1 MKMACYLIFMIN
13 TLIHTAMK
21 TIVYIAALLTFVMF
35 SCELG
40 PDAHFYADNV
50 NPEVGQEVY
59 FNNESDF
66 AVEFEWDFGDGFIS
80 HEPDPVHVFT
90 GTGSFEV
97 VLTAYSGKGIYDQA
111 AITINVMIPTLLEVE
126 VLEYYDEYSVPDASV
141 RLYSTLPGW
150 ENEED
155 MEAEGYTD
163 EDGLVV
169 FSHLGPYV
177 YYADVW
183 ETNHDNY
190 ALKAEDIGFIRTPE
204 IMPHKINRFIAYVD
218 IVDHGKGNRTL
229 ERKFVIKSLERKHI
243 DKFQMTEAST
253 DENWREL
260 YEKSIKLSAR

>member
-1 MKMACYLIFMIN
+1 MLK
-13 TLIHTAMK
+13 TQIHNAMK
-21 TIVYIAALLTFVMF
+21 TIVYISVLLTFLMF
-35 SCELG
+35 SCELS
-40 PDAHFYADNV
+40 PDAHFYIDNV
-50 NPEVGQEVY
+50 NPEVGEEVY

-97 VLTAYSGKGIYDQA
+97 VLTAYSGKGVYDQA

-141 RLYSTLPGW
+141 RLYSTLPDW

-155 MEAEGYTD
+155 REAEGYTD
-163 EDGLVV
+163 EDGIVV

-218 IVDHGKGNRTL
+218 IVDHGKGDRTDDKTYIL
-229 ERKFVIKSLERKHI
+229 RKFERKAADKEQSLSI
-243 DKFQMTEAST
+243 TST
-253 DENWREL
+253 DNWQKL
-260 YEKSIKLSAR
+260 YDRSIKMK